1 LRTVFVLKLA
11 VVLGILMA
19 SLGVLSLPCQ
29 GGEVDMALKVES
41 PAFSNGGRIPQK
53 YTCEGKDISPELR
66 WEGAPSGVKSFVL
79 IVDDPDA
86 PRGTFTHWVL
96 FDIPA
101 VESGL
106 IEGSKQGKPGRNDF
120 GKLGYGGPCPP
131 KGHGVH
137 RYFFRLYALDIPSL
151 GLKEG
156 VSRADVEAAM
166 KGHILAQAET
176 MGRYER

>member
-1 LRTVFVLKLA
+1 MLK
-11 VVLGILMA
+11 VVAALGILIASMA
-19 SLGVLSLPCQ
+19 SLEILSLPCQ
-29 GGEVDMALKVES
+29 GGEGGMAFKVES
-41 PAFSNGGRIPQK
+41 PAFSNGEKIPQK

-66 WEGAPSGVKSFVL
+66 WEGAPPGVKSFVL

-101 VESGL
+101 AESGL

-137 RYFFRLYALDIPSL
+137 RYFFKLYALDIPSL

-156 VSRADVEAAM
+156 VSKAEVEAAM
-166 KGHILAQAET
+166 KGHILAQTET

>member
-1 LRTVFVLKLA
+1 MLKVA

-19 SLGVLSLPCQ
+19 SMASLEILSLPCQ
-29 GGEVDMALKVES
+29 GGEEGMAFKVES
-41 PAFSNGGRIPQK
+41 PAFSNGEKIPQK

-66 WEGAPSGVKSFVL
+66 WEGAPPGVKSFVL

-86 PRGTFTHWVL
+86 PLGTFTHWVL

-101 VESGL
+101 AESGL

-137 RYFFRLYALDIPSL
+137 RYFFKLYALDIPSL
-151 GLKEG
+151 GLEEG
-156 VSRADVEAAM
+156 VSKAEVEAAM

>member
-1 LRTVFVLKLA
+1 
-11 VVLGILMA
+11 MA
-19 SLGVLSLPCQ
+19 F
-29 GGEVDMALKVES
+29 KVES
-41 PAFSNGGRIPQK
+41 PAFSNGEKIPQK

-66 WEGAPSGVKSFVL
+66 WEGAPPGVKSFVL

-101 VESGL
+101 AESGL

-137 RYFFRLYALDIPSL
+137 CYFFKLYALDIPSL

-156 VSRADVEAAM
+156 VSKAEVEAAM
-166 KGHILAQAET
+166 KGHILAQTET